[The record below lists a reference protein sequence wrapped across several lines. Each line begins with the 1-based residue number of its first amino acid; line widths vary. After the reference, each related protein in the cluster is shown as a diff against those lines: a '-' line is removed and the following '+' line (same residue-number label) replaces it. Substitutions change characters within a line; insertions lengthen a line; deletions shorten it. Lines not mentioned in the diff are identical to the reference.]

1 MQGILKALRLTWRAS
16 RGGTCVLALL
26 TLVSAVTPVAAAWLT
41 KSLLD
46 LLAHGGAAQRGQVVL
61 LAAGLAAAG
70 LFTGCL
76 PQLLMYAN
84 KEFER
89 AVGLLAQ
96 QQLYEAT
103 GRLVGLARFED
114 PAFVDRLR
122 LAQQHGGATPGVLV
136 ATILSVVRAVAMAG
150 GFLGSL
156 LLLAWWLPAVVVVS
170 VVPVLASEMW
180 LAKRRVNAYWQIGPT
195 ERREIFYR
203 ELLTNLQAAKEIR
216 LFDIGGQ
223 LCARMTGEKV
233 KANSVRARLD
243 RQELAAQTLAGL
255 VTASSAGAAVIW
267 AVLAALSGRISL
279 GDVSLMMASVAG
291 VQSAG
296 SGLMRDIAKSHQQ
309 LLMFRHYLSVVD
321 GAPDLPVPH
330 KPSPVPALSSGIE
343 FRDVWFRYSPG
354 HPWALRGVSFRV
366 GHGRCLALVGRNGAG
381 KSTIVKLLCRMY
393 DPERGAILW
402 DGVDLREL
410 DPSELRRR
418 IGAVFQDYMT
428 YDLSAYENI
437 ALGDMPNASPER
449 VTEAAQ
455 RSGADTFVRE
465 LPRGYDTLLSR
476 IFFQGDGEDG
486 DGDRGVTLSGGQWQR
501 LAIARAY
508 LRGRQDLLI
517 LDEPS
522 AGLDAET
529 EARIHRQLREYRG
542 SRTSVLIS
550 HRLGSV
556 READELLVVDDG
568 EVAEQGT
575 HDELIAR
582 GGLYAGMFAAQAEG
596 YRSMTAGPVEN
607 APGQPVEAG
616 K

>member
-1 MQGILKALRLTWRAS
+1 VTTTRGILKALRLTWRAT
-16 RGGTCVLALL
+16 RGGTCVLVLL
-26 TLVSAVTPVAAAWLT
+26 TLAGAVTPVAAAWLT

-46 LLAHGGAAQRGQVVL
+46 HLSQGADAPRGQAVL
-61 LAAGLAAAG
+61 LAVGLAVAGL
-70 LFTGCL
+70 LTGCL
-76 PQLLMYAN
+76 PQVLMYAN

-136 ATILSVVRAVAMAG
+136 ATLLSVVRAVAVAG

-170 VVPVLASEMW
+170 VVPVLAAEMW
-180 LAKRRVNAYWQIGPT
+180 LARRRVNAYWQIGPT

-203 ELLTNLQAAKEIR
+203 ELLTNLQAVKEIR
-216 LFDIGGQ
+216 LFDLGGH
-223 LCARMTGEKV
+223 LAARMTRERI

-243 RQELAAQTLAGL
+243 RQELAAQTLTGL
-255 VTASSAGAAVIW
+255 VTASSAGAAVVW
-267 AVLAALSGRISL
+267 AVLAALGGRITL
-279 GDVSLMMASVAG
+279 GDVSLMIASVAG

-296 SGLMRDIAKSHQQ
+296 AGLMRDIAKSHQQ

-321 GAPDLPVPH
+321 GEQDLPVPE
-330 KPSPVPALSSGIE
+330 KPSPVPALTSGVE
-343 FRDVWFRYSPG
+343 FRDVWFRYSPD
-354 HPWALRGVSFRV
+354 HPWALRGVSFLV
-366 GHGRCLALVGRNGAG
+366 PHGRSLGLVGRNGAG

-393 DPERGAILW
+393 DPERGAVLW
-402 DGVDLREL
+402 DGVDLRDM
-410 DPSELRRR
+410 DPAELRRR

-428 YDLSAYENI
+428 YDLSAHENI
-437 ALGDMPNASPER
+437 ALGDLPKASRER
-449 VTEAAQ
+449 VTEAAR
-455 RSGADTFVRE
+455 RSGADGFVRE

-476 IFFQGDGEDG
+476 LFFQGDDDEDG
-486 DGDRGVTLSGGQWQR
+486 DADRGVTLSGGQWQR

-522 AGLDAET
+522 SGLDAET
-529 EARIHRQLREYRG
+529 EARIHGQLREYRG

-556 READELLVVDDG
+556 READDLLVVDAG

-596 YRSMTAGPVEN
+596 YRSEPAGPVTTGT
-607 APGQPVEAG
+607 AR
-616 K
+616 